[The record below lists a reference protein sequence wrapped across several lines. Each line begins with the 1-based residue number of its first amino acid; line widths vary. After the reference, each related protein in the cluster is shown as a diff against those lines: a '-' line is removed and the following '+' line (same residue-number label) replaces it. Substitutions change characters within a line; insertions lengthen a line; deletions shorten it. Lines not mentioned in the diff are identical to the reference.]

1 MPTDYKTTDTEL
13 TSIANAIRTKGGTSA
28 SLVYPTGFV
37 SAINDISTGGTMVTV
52 TIVSALAGLSNIKI
66 CPSASIYQDPETYNM
81 VVTTPQYSLICGL
94 SIVGSA
100 SADGVT
106 YEVTQVSRTPTTYLY
121 AIYVGET
128 NGSISI

>member
-28 SLVYPTGFV
+28 SLAYPTGFV

-52 TIVSALAGLSNIKI
+52 TIAIALAGLTNIKI
-66 CPSASIYQDPETYNM
+66 CPSASISQDPETYNW
-81 VVTTPQYSLICGL
+81 VVTTPQHSLICGL
-94 SIVGSA
+94 SIAESA
-100 SADGVT
+100 TADGVT
-106 YEVTQVSRTPTTYLY
+106 YEVTQVGSRPAQYFY

-128 NGSISI
+128 NGSIAI